1 LLWQRSSNTIK
12 QNWTID
18 FLIKFGYIIDIHI
31 FVNMKMKYFSLIAV
45 MIVSSSLYAQ
55 IGGMIQNG
63 AGLATSAAG
72 AASDEG
78 MCWMETITRGAGTI
92 PDQCSSGKKN
102 ENGLCYVACPTGYTG
117 EGPVCWQNCPTG
129 YTNNAAFCAK
139 PKAYSRTG
147 FAWDIADG
155 VNDNG
160 MYSRCQKVHGS
171 GNCEKNG
178 AIVYPKCKTGFSAVG
193 CCVCS
198 PICLNA
204 MVDIGVSC
212 TKKTTTRGAGT
223 IPDQCSG
230 GKKNEGGLCYTS
242 CPAGFKGIGPV
253 CWNQQCPTKYPTHC
267 GMGCA
272 FSDEACGWAIFDQ
285 VSSVGEFILNIAT
298 FGTGGAITKV
308 ATTTAKTVGK
318 TVAKTVSKEV
328 VKASLKSSAKAIGKE
343 MGETVLENTAL
354 TCVDA
359 QLTGEFDWYSLDP
372 TGIANIVKAF
382 NHPLC
387 KDVK

>member
-1 LLWQRSSNTIK
+1 MNL
-12 QNWTID
+12 
-18 FLIKFGYIIDIHI
+18 GYLTDIHT
-31 FVNMKMKYFSLIAV
+31 FVNMKIKYFSLIAAL
-45 MIVSSSLYAQ
+45 IISTSLCAQ

-63 AGLATSAAG
+63 AGLATSAASKG
-72 AASDEG
+72 AEEG
-78 MCWMETITRGAGTI
+78 MCWMETTTRGAGTI
-92 PDQCSSGKKN
+92 PDQCKSGKKN
-102 ENGLCYVACPTGYTG
+102 ENGLCYVPCPTGYTG

-129 YTNNAAFCAK
+129 YRNDGSFCAK
-139 PKAYSRTG
+139 PTAYNRGAG

-160 MYSRCQKVHGS
+160 MYSRCQAAHGS

-198 PICLNA
+198 PICLNG

-212 TKKTTTRGAGT
+212 TKKTTTRAVGT

-242 CPAGFKGIGPV
+242 CPTGFKGVGPV
-253 CWNQQCPTKYPTHC
+253 CWNEKCPTKYPTPC

-285 VSSVGEFILNIAT
+285 VSSVGELILNIAT

-308 ATTTAKTVGK
+308 ATTAAKTVGK
-318 TVAKTVSKEV
+318 TVAKTVSKEA
-328 VKASLKSSAKAIGKE
+328 VKASLKSSAKALGKE

-354 TCVDA
+354 TCIDA